1 MSIAGQMID
10 YLNREGVSSP
20 EVIAAA
26 IPELSQCGGAE
37 RALILLRL
45 NPQFERI
52 DTVSHPP
59 SSESCDEFTV
69 KEESEPYLSSS
80 KWTIRGSGK
89 TDDDV
94 VREAAEQYITTLG
107 RPGAPIANVVKEVS
121 RTTGLAAARIK
132 ESLLKQFTTMN
143 TNIFNRPKR
152 QEDR

>member
-10 YLNREGVSSP
+10 YLNREGVSLP

-37 RALILLRL
+37 RALFLLRL

-52 DTVSHPP
+52 DTVSHSP
-59 SSESCDEFTV
+59 SSESCNGFMV
-69 KEESEPYLSSS
+69 KEESDPYLASS

-94 VREAAEQYITTLG
+94 VREAAEQYFTTLG
-107 RPGAPIANVVKEVS
+107 RPGAPIANVVMEVS
-121 RTTGLAAARIK
+121 RTTGLEAPKVKQI
-132 ESLLKQFTTMN
+132 LLMQFTTMN